1 MKNNILRNRD
11 VGDGKKTT
19 FNLSGTQ
26 MCLIGLLCVILNVI
40 SEKFGTY
47 PHYSSGR
54 YSHMEILGIIFPLAV
69 LIIPLFYKKS
79 RESLWT
85 KKNII
90 ISVLTLILSV
100 LLITITYANKDYYWS
115 FWVESGHWERNNC
128 PPIIWDFWNII

>member
-1 MKNNILRNRD
+1 MKNNTLRNRD
-11 VGDGKKTT
+11 VGDGEKTT

-115 FWVESGHWERNNC
+115 LWVESGHWERNNC

>member
-1 MKNNILRNRD
+1 MKNNTLRNRD

-90 ISVLTLILSV
+90 INHYWNTPKGEFIFNYSVNIC
-100 LLITITYANKDYYWS
+100 IYII
-115 FWVESGHWERNNC
+115 NNHRIYS
-128 PPIIWDFWNII
+128 II